1 MALPDPTH
9 HPVVAGASAPA
20 TALSAG
26 DPEAAAQ
33 AARLRYTSDERPGYT
48 RRKRGKGFT
57 YLTPEGETV
66 TDERV
71 RRRLEAL
78 AIPPAW
84 RDVWI
89 CRSPTGHIQA
99 TGYDEAGRKQYIYHP
114 RWTEVRDAVK
124 FASLVA
130 FGHSLPRLRRR
141 VNRDLKGEE
150 LNALRLTAAAVKLID
165 LTLTRVGNARY
176 ARENGSYG
184 VTTLR
189 NKHVKLVDDTLD
201 VAFRGKSGEKHEFT
215 LENRELAET
224 LRRCQELPGY
234 ELFRYRNE
242 DGAVSVIDSEDVNDY
257 LREVTG
263 TELTAKEFRTWGG
276 SVIVAQALAEAEPGP
291 DASRKERK
299 RAAAAA
305 VERAANALGNTPT
318 ICRQSYVH
326 PQLLQS
332 FLASEFEK
340 PYRKALRAARDA
352 RPRELRLHEAATLA
366 FLEAVGPEGR
376 TGR

>member
-1 MALPDPTH
+1 MALPDPTDH
-9 HPVVAGASAPA
+9 LVAAGASAPVA
-20 TALSAG
+20 ALPGG
-26 DPEAAAQ
+26 DPEAAA
-33 AARLRYTSDERPGYT
+33 AAAKLRYTSDERPGYT

-71 RRRLEAL
+71 RRRLESL

-89 CRSPTGHIQA
+89 CRSPNGHMQA

-130 FGHSLPRLRRR
+130 FGHRLPRLRRR
-141 VNRDLKGEE
+141 VNRDLNGEE
-150 LNALRLTAAAVKLID
+150 LSALRLTAAAVKLLD

-189 NKHVKLVDDTLD
+189 DKHVKLVDDTLD
-201 VAFRGKSGEKHEFT
+201 VAFRGKSGEKHAFT

-224 LRRCQELPGY
+224 LRQCQELPGY
-234 ELFRYRNE
+234 ELFRYRSD
-242 DGAVSVIDSEDVNDY
+242 DGTVSVIDSEDVNDY

-263 TELTAKEFRTWGG
+263 AELTAKEFRTWGG
-276 SVIVAQALAEAEPGP
+276 SVIVAQALARVEPGP
-291 DASRKERK
+291 DASQKERK
-299 RAAAAA
+299 RASAAA
-305 VERAANALGNTPT
+305 VERAAAALGNTPT

-332 FLASEFEK
+332 FMAGEFTAR
-340 PYRKALRAARDA
+340 YQDALRAARA
-352 RPRELRLHEAATLA
+352 ERPRELRLHEAATLA
-366 FLEAVGPEGR
+366 FLEGAQPTLSAR
-376 TGR
+376 